1 MKTVKIYIL
10 TNIMPFFLQLFVR
23 FVYLTSKKKFHHA
36 KDVRS
41 EAFLVAMWHGDLLM
55 QALNYRKFRK
65 DGNIKVIV
73 SQHKDGVI
81 IRKVCKYLGVLDI
94 QGSSSKGGIRA
105 LLNAIKEIKNGVDV
119 AVTPDGPR
127 GPRFS
132 VAKGIIAIAQKTN
145 TRIIALNCIPS
156 RYWKLKSWDQ
166 FIIPKPF
173 GTIDFYVSEPFGI
186 TGLKLDDSKELIK
199 NKLLINS
206 LK

>member
-1 MKTVKIYIL
+1 MKNVKIYIL
-10 TNIMPFFLQLFVR
+10 INIMPFFLQLVVR
-23 FVYLTSKKKFHHA
+23 FVYLTSKKRFHHCVDI
-36 KDVRS
+36 KDES
-41 EAFLVAMWHGDLLM
+41 LLVAMWHGDLLM

-65 DGNIKVIV
+65 NGKIKVIV
-73 SQHKDGVI
+73 SQHKDGII

-105 LLNAIKEIKNGVDV
+105 LLNAMKEIQKGVDV
-119 AVTPDGPR
+119 AITPDGPR

-145 TRIIALNCIPS
+145 TRIIALNSIPS

-166 FIIPKPF
+166 FVIPKPF
-173 GTIDFYVSEPFGI
+173 GIIDFYISEPFSI
-186 TGLKLDDSKELIK
+186 TNLNLADSKELIK
-199 NKLLINS
+199 NKLLMNS

>member
-1 MKTVKIYIL
+1 MKMLKIYIL
-10 TNIMPFFLQLFVR
+10 TNILPFFLQLFVR
-23 FVYLTSKKKFHHA
+23 FVYLTSKKKFHHC
-36 KDVRS
+36 KDEKR
-41 EAFLVAMWHGDLLM
+41 EPLLVAMWHGDLLM

-65 DGNIKVIV
+65 NGNIKVIV

-119 AVTPDGPR
+119 AITPDGPR
-127 GPRFS
+127 GPKYS
-132 VAKGIIAIAQKTN
+132 VAKGIIAIAHKTN
-145 TRIIALNCIPS
+145 TRIIALNCIPK

-166 FIIPKPF
+166 FVIPKPF
-173 GTIDFYVSEPFGI
+173 GTIDFYISEPFCI
-186 TGLKLDDSKELIK
+186 ANLNLADSKELIK
-199 NKLLINS
+199 NKLLVNS